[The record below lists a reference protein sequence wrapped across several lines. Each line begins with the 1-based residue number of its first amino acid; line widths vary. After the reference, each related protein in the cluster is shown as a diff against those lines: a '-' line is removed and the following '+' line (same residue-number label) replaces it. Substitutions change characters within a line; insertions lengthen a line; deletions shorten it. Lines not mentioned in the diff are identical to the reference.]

1 MKARWL
7 IGIVIAAL
15 FITTLVQAQEKFQ
28 FKSAVVK
35 YKISGDYQNGEMEMY
50 IDDYGEKRC
59 IITKIDMTMGEI
71 KTSSHNMMIFT
82 ENAVY
87 NINLAEKTGTKTTLT
102 PEQKERLL
110 QMAKQ
115 MSLDKIESMGKKV
128 GTETILGKPCDVY
141 EISGMKI
148 WLWKGLNLKSETSM
162 MCKYTSEAVSV
173 GVNTRISAS
182 QFKPPSDVKILEQ
195 SLGRSPFG
203 Y

>member
-162 MCKYTSEAVSV
+162 MGKYTSEAVSV

-195 SLGRSPFG
+195 SLGRSPCG